1 MARPHSARRL
11 RRANQPTRGT
21 QRGFG
26 LALFLVILVLG
37 TVAVLLSSTNT
48 AAIRVA
54 RDRVSEAA
62 LAQAKAALIGRAA
75 RDDNR
80 PGSLPCPDTDGD
92 GSAETFAG
100 NDCPTYVGLFPWR
113 TLGLPD
119 LRDGSGE
126 RLWYVLSPNFRDHQ
140 DAQPINSDKP
150 GDIKTRSPAGSDVA
164 VGLVALVI
172 APGRAVGAQARPSG
186 DPAQYLEFQSPI
198 PPVLTG
204 GVYPYQI
211 LANSNDAI
219 LPISQRDL
227 FTVVDQAVF
236 SRLPK
241 ITAKMNA
248 LAAQWTRYPFPA
260 PFVDPGVSTF
270 AGSNTTFNGALFE
283 GLAPVAVNTASGSN
297 WAPGALASKESG
309 TGTLN
314 DQVCTLEGPAN
325 VWLNCAIDYTGV
337 IVIRI
342 DALANDAGASLNDVT
357 PEITALSGP
366 AATPGGWLVPVG
378 STTGGGDAAVEYRLT
393 TTDTLSTGPHKVQVR
408 LNLDLAKWATS
419 GLLPADKDPD
429 TSWFFDN
436 EWHKQLYYA
445 VTPEAVF
452 GGTGSCVPGTNC
464 IVVNGAT
471 GAANNKRGI
480 LALAGRSING
490 TPRTSGT
497 LGDYL
502 EGENSSAADRI
513 FETGPRN
520 FTRNDKIAI
529 LAP

>member
-1 MARPHSARRL
+1 MLRPRSARRIRRTL
-11 RRANQPTRGT
+11 RSTRGT

-37 TVAVLLSSTNT
+37 TVAVLLSSPNT
-48 AAIRVA
+48 AALRVA
-54 RDRVSEAA
+54 RDRVSESA
-62 LAQAKAALIGRAA
+62 LAQAKAGLIGRAA

-100 NDCPTYVGLFPWR
+100 NDCPAYVGFLPWR

-140 DAQPINSDKP
+140 DAQPINSDVA
-150 GDIKTRSPAGSDVA
+150 GNLETRSPAGTVVA
-164 VGLVALVI
+164 GGLVALVI
-172 APGRAVGAQARPSG
+172 APGRAVGAQARPSA
-186 DPAQYLEFQSPI
+186 DPLQYLEFQSPI
-198 PPVLTG
+198 PPVLSG

-248 LAAQWTRYPFPA
+248 FAAKWTRYPFPA
-260 PFVDPGVSTF
+260 PFADPAVSTF
-270 AGSNTTFNGALFE
+270 AGSNATFNGTLLE
-283 GLAPVAVNTASGSN
+283 GLAPVSVNTASGTTWS
-297 WAPGALASKESG
+297 SG
-309 TGTLN
+309 TPSKVWGLGSL
-314 DQVCTLEGPAN
+314 DPASACVLEGPAN
-325 VWLNCAIDYTGV
+325 VWLRCTIIYSDNLKF
-337 IVIRI
+337 RI
-342 DALANDAGASLNDVT
+342 DALLNNPGASFNDVT
-357 PEITALSGP
+357 SDINPLGSVGGETWQVTGVTAATATLRYEGT
-366 AATPGGWLVPVG
+366 TPGGSG
-378 STTGGGDAAVEYRLT
+378 SL
-393 TTDTLSTGPHKVQVR
+393 QVR
-408 LNLDLAKWATS
+408 LNLDLAKWAKS
-419 GLLPADKDPD
+419 GLPTADKDPD

-445 VTPEAVF
+445 VTPQAVF
-452 GGTGSCVPGTNC
+452 GGSGACVPGTNC
-464 IVVNGAT
+464 IVVNGAPGT
-471 GAANNKRGI
+471 TNDKRVI

-490 TPRTSGT
+490 SPRTSSV
-497 LGDYL
+497 LGNYL
-502 EGENSSAADRI
+502 EGENSSVGDRT